1 LAKDV
6 ETNQTNY
13 MITTSNSIW
22 DASEC
27 VLVLIDYQQGVF
39 DIVYEQDHRVIELNV
54 CTLAKAAI
62 AFNIPVVLSTLGV
75 KLGVNTSTIQS
86 LKSLLPGVI
95 EIDRSSMNA
104 WEDADFVSA
113 IEATGRKKLVIC
125 GIVTSTCLA
134 FAGLM
139 AMDDGYEVMFIEDAT
154 GDQYKRKH
162 EMAIE
167 RLIQAGAIPNTTIA
181 MIAEWFRDWRSPFAA
196 FAGKLFVSYFD
207 EIAPLKTMPE
217 TYSYRGLAS
226 N

>member
-1 LAKDV
+1 
-6 ETNQTNY
+6 
-13 MITTSNSIW
+13 MSTTSNRIW

-27 VLVLIDYQQGVF
+27 ALVLIDYQEGVF

-62 AFNIPVVLSTLGV
+62 AFNIPVVLSTIGV
-75 KLGVNTSTIQS
+75 KLGVNNPTIES
-86 LKSLLPGVI
+86 LKAVLPGVV

-104 WEDADFVSA
+104 WEDEDFVNA
-113 IEATGRKKLVIC
+113 VKATGRKKLVIC

-134 FAGLM
+134 FAAIE

-154 GDQYKRKH
+154 GDQYKSKH
-162 EMAIE
+162 QMAVE
-167 RLIQAGAIPNTTIA
+167 RLIQGGAVPNTTIA

-207 EIAPLKTMPE
+207 QIAPLKITPE
-217 TYSYRGLAS
+217 TYSYKGLA
-226 N
+226 NN